1 MPGEEVV
8 DGLEDDELGR
18 GPPGSDRR
26 HRVGR
31 AVLVVA
37 RHQQVDRPVVRR
49 GQRYGR
55 DQCERGSDRDP
66 SCRSRIGDLEA
77 HRCPERVAHH
87 PDRASGG
94 CSCGVDG
101 SDDVEPLVDTS
112 GVGAVGLSATTE
124 VEADGCD
131 AGGGEP
137 VGQAGEQRMVA
148 VASVQRMG
156 VAQHGCATRTG
167 GRRGHR
173 EIGREANSVEG
184 VQVEGVRFDRHEHD
198 GTLAAVADTEKLP
211 IKMLNDRLL
220 VRIPEKEGER
230 RSSGGILI
238 PATAQVS
245 KRLVWADVV
254 AYGQNVRSVEIGDRV
269 LFSPEDRYEVEV
281 GGDDYIMLRER
292 DIHAVAAKRV
302 EGSTGLYL

>member
-1 MPGEEVV
+1 MVRRL
-8 DGLEDDELGR
+8 DHDDLGR
-18 GPPGSDRR
+18 RPAGNSRGDGVR
-26 HRVGR
+26 R
-31 AVLVVA
+31 AVLVVTW
-37 RHQQVDRPVVRR
+37 HQQVDGTTVVRSGRRR
-49 GQRYGR
+49 GQHG
-55 DQCERGSDRDP
+55 QRGSDGHPAGDP
-66 SCRSRIGDLEA
+66 WISDAEA
-77 HRCPERVAHH
+77 HGSAEGVADQ
-87 PDRASGG
+87 PDRSVGRAGDH
-94 CSCGVDG
+94 VER
-101 SDDVEPLVDTS
+101 SDDVEALLV
-112 GVGAVGLSATTE
+112 AARMRPVGLAAAAE
-124 VEADGCD
+124 VEAHVHHPD
-131 AGGGEP
+131 AGEAAGE
-137 VGQAGEQRMVA
+137 VGQQRMVS
-148 VASVQRMG
+148 VAPVERVW
-156 VAQHGCATRTG
+156 VAQHCATARS
-167 GRRGHR
+167 GRGSRHR
-173 EIGREANSVEG
+173 QVSRESHAVEG
-184 VQVEGVRFDRHEHD
+184 VQVECVRFDRHGPD